1 MKLLILG
8 NHTCGNRGDS
18 AILRGLLDAIN
29 SLNPHAEVDVM
40 SRYPVSSSWLLN
52 RPVMGDPLFL
62 QMKQHNSAA
71 GVVGRVKKVLRRR
84 YQHQVLLSRVTDTGK
99 LRNIAIAQGFTDFV
113 RLLSGYDA
121 IIQVGGSFFVDL
133 YGVPQ
138 FEHALCTFMAKK
150 PLFMIGHS
158 VGPFQ
163 DEQFN
168 QLANYVFGHCD
179 ALILR
184 ESVSLDLMK
193 RSNITTA
200 KVEHGV
206 DTAWLVDHH
215 TEEFTASYAVQHW
228 LDVAAQQKTVAITLR
243 ELAPFDKRLGT
254 TQQAYEKAFAGVV
267 NRILDEG
274 YQVIALSTCTGIDSY
289 NKDDRMVALNL
300 RQHISD
306 PARYHVVMDE
316 LNDLEMGKILGAC
329 ELTVGT
335 RLHSAIIS
343 MNFATPAIAINYEHK
358 SAGIMQQLGLPEMA
372 IDIRH
377 LLDGSLQ
384 AMVADTLGQLPVL
397 NARLS
402 EAVSRER
409 QIGMQMVQSVLE
421 RSRGGEMKVGFF
433 LLKFPLSSETF
444 VLNQITAFID
454 MGFEVEI
461 VALQKGDTQNT
472 HAAWTKY
479 NLAAR
484 TRWLQDEPQGKVA
497 KLRHRASQTLRGI
510 HRKNTW
516 QALNLKRYG
525 AESRNLILSAICGQV
540 ATPFR
545 ADVFIAHFGP
555 AGVTAAKLRE
565 LGVIRGK
572 IATIFHGIDI
582 SSREV
587 LNHYTPEYQQLFRRG
602 DLMLPISDLWAGRL
616 QKMGCPREKIAVSRM
631 GVDMTRFS
639 PRPVK
644 APATPL
650 EIISVA
656 RLTEKKGLHV
666 AIEACRQLKEQG
678 VAFRYRILGIGPW
691 ERRLRTLIEQYQLED
706 VVEMPGFKP
715 SHEVKAMLDD
725 ADVFLLPSVTGADGD
740 MEGIPVA
747 LMEAMAV
754 GIPVVSTLHSG
765 IPELVE
771 ADKSGWLVPE
781 NDARALAQRL
791 AAFSQLDTDE
801 LAPVIKR
808 AREKVEHDFNQQV
821 INRELASLLQAL

>member
-1 MKLLILG
+1 
-8 NHTCGNRGDS
+8 
-18 AILRGLLDAIN
+18 
-29 SLNPHAEVDVM
+29 
-40 SRYPVSSSWLLN
+40 
-52 RPVMGDPLFL
+52 
-62 QMKQHNSAA
+62 
-71 GVVGRVKKVLRRR
+71 
-84 YQHQVLLSRVTDTGK
+84 
-99 LRNIAIAQGFTDFV
+99 
-113 RLLSGYDA
+113 
-121 IIQVGGSFFVDL
+121 
-133 YGVPQ
+133 
-138 FEHALCTFMAKK
+138 
-150 PLFMIGHS
+150 
-158 VGPFQ
+158 
-163 DEQFN
+163 
-168 QLANYVFGHCD
+168 
-179 ALILR
+179 
-184 ESVSLDLMK
+184 
-193 RSNITTA
+193 
-200 KVEHGV
+200 
-206 DTAWLVDHH
+206 
-215 TEEFTASYAVQHW
+215 
-228 LDVAAQQKTVAITLR
+228 
-243 ELAPFDKRLGT
+243 
-254 TQQAYEKAFAGVV
+254 
-267 NRILDEG
+267 
-274 YQVIALSTCTGIDSY
+274 
-289 NKDDRMVALNL
+289 
-300 RQHISD
+300 
-306 PARYHVVMDE
+306 
-316 LNDLEMGKILGAC
+316 
-329 ELTVGT
+329 
-335 RLHSAIIS
+335 
-343 MNFATPAIAINYEHK
+343 
-358 SAGIMQQLGLPEMA
+358 
-372 IDIRH
+372 
-377 LLDGSLQ
+377 
-384 AMVADTLGQLPVL
+384 
-397 NARLS
+397 
-402 EAVSRER
+402 
-409 QIGMQMVQSVLE
+409 
-421 RSRGGEMKVGFF
+421 MKVGFF

-461 VALQKGDTQNT
+461 VALQKGDTENT

-484 TRWLQDEPQGKVA
+484 TRWLQDEPTGKVA

-540 ATPFR
+540 AAPFH

-791 AAFSQLDTDE
+791 AAFSQLDTNE

>member
-1 MKLLILG
+1 
-8 NHTCGNRGDS
+8 
-18 AILRGLLDAIN
+18 
-29 SLNPHAEVDVM
+29 
-40 SRYPVSSSWLLN
+40 
-52 RPVMGDPLFL
+52 
-62 QMKQHNSAA
+62 
-71 GVVGRVKKVLRRR
+71 
-84 YQHQVLLSRVTDTGK
+84 
-99 LRNIAIAQGFTDFV
+99 
-113 RLLSGYDA
+113 
-121 IIQVGGSFFVDL
+121 
-133 YGVPQ
+133 
-138 FEHALCTFMAKK
+138 
-150 PLFMIGHS
+150 
-158 VGPFQ
+158 
-163 DEQFN
+163 
-168 QLANYVFGHCD
+168 
-179 ALILR
+179 
-184 ESVSLDLMK
+184 
-193 RSNITTA
+193 
-200 KVEHGV
+200 
-206 DTAWLVDHH
+206 
-215 TEEFTASYAVQHW
+215 
-228 LDVAAQQKTVAITLR
+228 
-243 ELAPFDKRLGT
+243 
-254 TQQAYEKAFAGVV
+254 
-267 NRILDEG
+267 
-274 YQVIALSTCTGIDSY
+274 
-289 NKDDRMVALNL
+289 
-300 RQHISD
+300 
-306 PARYHVVMDE
+306 
-316 LNDLEMGKILGAC
+316 
-329 ELTVGT
+329 
-335 RLHSAIIS
+335 
-343 MNFATPAIAINYEHK
+343 
-358 SAGIMQQLGLPEMA
+358 
-372 IDIRH
+372 
-377 LLDGSLQ
+377 
-384 AMVADTLGQLPVL
+384 
-397 NARLS
+397 
-402 EAVSRER
+402 
-409 QIGMQMVQSVLE
+409 
-421 RSRGGEMKVGFF
+421 MKVGFF

-484 TRWLQDEPQGKVA
+484 TRWLQDEPTGKVA

-525 AESRNLILSAICGQV
+525 AEARNLILSAICGLV
-540 ATPFR
+540 ATPFH

>member
-1 MKLLILG
+1 
-8 NHTCGNRGDS
+8 
-18 AILRGLLDAIN
+18 
-29 SLNPHAEVDVM
+29 
-40 SRYPVSSSWLLN
+40 
-52 RPVMGDPLFL
+52 
-62 QMKQHNSAA
+62 
-71 GVVGRVKKVLRRR
+71 
-84 YQHQVLLSRVTDTGK
+84 
-99 LRNIAIAQGFTDFV
+99 
-113 RLLSGYDA
+113 
-121 IIQVGGSFFVDL
+121 
-133 YGVPQ
+133 
-138 FEHALCTFMAKK
+138 
-150 PLFMIGHS
+150 
-158 VGPFQ
+158 
-163 DEQFN
+163 
-168 QLANYVFGHCD
+168 
-179 ALILR
+179 
-184 ESVSLDLMK
+184 
-193 RSNITTA
+193 
-200 KVEHGV
+200 
-206 DTAWLVDHH
+206 
-215 TEEFTASYAVQHW
+215 
-228 LDVAAQQKTVAITLR
+228 
-243 ELAPFDKRLGT
+243 
-254 TQQAYEKAFAGVV
+254 
-267 NRILDEG
+267 
-274 YQVIALSTCTGIDSY
+274 
-289 NKDDRMVALNL
+289 
-300 RQHISD
+300 
-306 PARYHVVMDE
+306 
-316 LNDLEMGKILGAC
+316 
-329 ELTVGT
+329 
-335 RLHSAIIS
+335 
-343 MNFATPAIAINYEHK
+343 
-358 SAGIMQQLGLPEMA
+358 
-372 IDIRH
+372 
-377 LLDGSLQ
+377 
-384 AMVADTLGQLPVL
+384 
-397 NARLS
+397 
-402 EAVSRER
+402 
-409 QIGMQMVQSVLE
+409 
-421 RSRGGEMKVGFF
+421 MKVGFF

-472 HAAWTKY
+472 HAAWTQY
-479 NLAAR
+479 NLAAK

-525 AESRNLILSAICGQV
+525 AESRNLILSAICGRV
-540 ATPFR
+540 ATPFH

-791 AAFSQLDTDE
+791 AAFSQLDADK
-801 LAPVIKR
+801 LAPVVKR

>member
-1 MKLLILG
+1 
-8 NHTCGNRGDS
+8 
-18 AILRGLLDAIN
+18 
-29 SLNPHAEVDVM
+29 
-40 SRYPVSSSWLLN
+40 
-52 RPVMGDPLFL
+52 
-62 QMKQHNSAA
+62 
-71 GVVGRVKKVLRRR
+71 
-84 YQHQVLLSRVTDTGK
+84 
-99 LRNIAIAQGFTDFV
+99 
-113 RLLSGYDA
+113 
-121 IIQVGGSFFVDL
+121 
-133 YGVPQ
+133 
-138 FEHALCTFMAKK
+138 
-150 PLFMIGHS
+150 
-158 VGPFQ
+158 
-163 DEQFN
+163 
-168 QLANYVFGHCD
+168 
-179 ALILR
+179 
-184 ESVSLDLMK
+184 
-193 RSNITTA
+193 
-200 KVEHGV
+200 
-206 DTAWLVDHH
+206 
-215 TEEFTASYAVQHW
+215 
-228 LDVAAQQKTVAITLR
+228 
-243 ELAPFDKRLGT
+243 
-254 TQQAYEKAFAGVV
+254 
-267 NRILDEG
+267 
-274 YQVIALSTCTGIDSY
+274 
-289 NKDDRMVALNL
+289 
-300 RQHISD
+300 
-306 PARYHVVMDE
+306 
-316 LNDLEMGKILGAC
+316 
-329 ELTVGT
+329 
-335 RLHSAIIS
+335 
-343 MNFATPAIAINYEHK
+343 
-358 SAGIMQQLGLPEMA
+358 
-372 IDIRH
+372 
-377 LLDGSLQ
+377 
-384 AMVADTLGQLPVL
+384 
-397 NARLS
+397 
-402 EAVSRER
+402 
-409 QIGMQMVQSVLE
+409 
-421 RSRGGEMKVGFF
+421 MKVGFF

-461 VALQKGDTQNT
+461 VALQKGDTENT

-479 NLAAR
+479 NLVAR
-484 TRWLQDEPQGKVA
+484 TRWLQDEPAGKVA

-516 QALNLKRYG
+516 HALNLKRYG

-565 LGVIRGK
+565 LGIIRGK

-678 VAFRYRILGIGPW
+678 VAFRYRILGIGLW

-715 SHEVKAMLDD
+715 SHEVKEMLDD

-771 ADKSGWLVPE
+771 ADKSGWLLPE
-781 NDARALAQRL
+781 NDARAL
-791 AAFSQLDTDE
+791 
-801 LAPVIKR
+801 
-808 AREKVEHDFNQQV
+808 
-821 INRELASLLQAL
+821 

>member
-1 MKLLILG
+1 
-8 NHTCGNRGDS
+8 
-18 AILRGLLDAIN
+18 
-29 SLNPHAEVDVM
+29 
-40 SRYPVSSSWLLN
+40 
-52 RPVMGDPLFL
+52 
-62 QMKQHNSAA
+62 
-71 GVVGRVKKVLRRR
+71 
-84 YQHQVLLSRVTDTGK
+84 
-99 LRNIAIAQGFTDFV
+99 
-113 RLLSGYDA
+113 
-121 IIQVGGSFFVDL
+121 
-133 YGVPQ
+133 
-138 FEHALCTFMAKK
+138 
-150 PLFMIGHS
+150 
-158 VGPFQ
+158 
-163 DEQFN
+163 
-168 QLANYVFGHCD
+168 
-179 ALILR
+179 
-184 ESVSLDLMK
+184 
-193 RSNITTA
+193 
-200 KVEHGV
+200 
-206 DTAWLVDHH
+206 
-215 TEEFTASYAVQHW
+215 
-228 LDVAAQQKTVAITLR
+228 
-243 ELAPFDKRLGT
+243 
-254 TQQAYEKAFAGVV
+254 
-267 NRILDEG
+267 
-274 YQVIALSTCTGIDSY
+274 
-289 NKDDRMVALNL
+289 
-300 RQHISD
+300 
-306 PARYHVVMDE
+306 
-316 LNDLEMGKILGAC
+316 
-329 ELTVGT
+329 
-335 RLHSAIIS
+335 
-343 MNFATPAIAINYEHK
+343 
-358 SAGIMQQLGLPEMA
+358 
-372 IDIRH
+372 
-377 LLDGSLQ
+377 
-384 AMVADTLGQLPVL
+384 
-397 NARLS
+397 
-402 EAVSRER
+402 
-409 QIGMQMVQSVLE
+409 
-421 RSRGGEMKVGFF
+421 
-433 LLKFPLSSETF
+433 
-444 VLNQITAFID
+444 

-540 ATPFR
+540 VTPLH

-582 SSREV
+582 SSRDV

-715 SHEVKAMLDD
+715 SHEVKAILDD

>member
-1 MKLLILG
+1 
-8 NHTCGNRGDS
+8 
-18 AILRGLLDAIN
+18 
-29 SLNPHAEVDVM
+29 
-40 SRYPVSSSWLLN
+40 
-52 RPVMGDPLFL
+52 
-62 QMKQHNSAA
+62 
-71 GVVGRVKKVLRRR
+71 
-84 YQHQVLLSRVTDTGK
+84 
-99 LRNIAIAQGFTDFV
+99 
-113 RLLSGYDA
+113 
-121 IIQVGGSFFVDL
+121 
-133 YGVPQ
+133 
-138 FEHALCTFMAKK
+138 
-150 PLFMIGHS
+150 
-158 VGPFQ
+158 
-163 DEQFN
+163 
-168 QLANYVFGHCD
+168 
-179 ALILR
+179 
-184 ESVSLDLMK
+184 
-193 RSNITTA
+193 
-200 KVEHGV
+200 
-206 DTAWLVDHH
+206 
-215 TEEFTASYAVQHW
+215 
-228 LDVAAQQKTVAITLR
+228 
-243 ELAPFDKRLGT
+243 
-254 TQQAYEKAFAGVV
+254 
-267 NRILDEG
+267 
-274 YQVIALSTCTGIDSY
+274 
-289 NKDDRMVALNL
+289 
-300 RQHISD
+300 
-306 PARYHVVMDE
+306 
-316 LNDLEMGKILGAC
+316 
-329 ELTVGT
+329 
-335 RLHSAIIS
+335 
-343 MNFATPAIAINYEHK
+343 
-358 SAGIMQQLGLPEMA
+358 
-372 IDIRH
+372 
-377 LLDGSLQ
+377 
-384 AMVADTLGQLPVL
+384 
-397 NARLS
+397 
-402 EAVSRER
+402 
-409 QIGMQMVQSVLE
+409 
-421 RSRGGEMKVGFF
+421 MKVGFF

-484 TRWLQDEPQGKVA
+484 TRWLQDEPTGKVA

-525 AESRNLILSAICGQV
+525 AESRNLILSAICGLV
-540 ATPFR
+540 ATPFH

-678 VAFRYRILGIGPW
+678 MAFRYRILGIGPW

-801 LAPVIKR
+801 LAPVVKR

-821 INRELASLLQAL
+821 INRELASLLQVL

>member
-1 MKLLILG
+1 
-8 NHTCGNRGDS
+8 
-18 AILRGLLDAIN
+18 
-29 SLNPHAEVDVM
+29 
-40 SRYPVSSSWLLN
+40 
-52 RPVMGDPLFL
+52 
-62 QMKQHNSAA
+62 
-71 GVVGRVKKVLRRR
+71 
-84 YQHQVLLSRVTDTGK
+84 
-99 LRNIAIAQGFTDFV
+99 
-113 RLLSGYDA
+113 
-121 IIQVGGSFFVDL
+121 
-133 YGVPQ
+133 
-138 FEHALCTFMAKK
+138 
-150 PLFMIGHS
+150 
-158 VGPFQ
+158 
-163 DEQFN
+163 
-168 QLANYVFGHCD
+168 
-179 ALILR
+179 
-184 ESVSLDLMK
+184 
-193 RSNITTA
+193 
-200 KVEHGV
+200 
-206 DTAWLVDHH
+206 
-215 TEEFTASYAVQHW
+215 
-228 LDVAAQQKTVAITLR
+228 
-243 ELAPFDKRLGT
+243 
-254 TQQAYEKAFAGVV
+254 
-267 NRILDEG
+267 
-274 YQVIALSTCTGIDSY
+274 
-289 NKDDRMVALNL
+289 
-300 RQHISD
+300 
-306 PARYHVVMDE
+306 
-316 LNDLEMGKILGAC
+316 
-329 ELTVGT
+329 
-335 RLHSAIIS
+335 
-343 MNFATPAIAINYEHK
+343 
-358 SAGIMQQLGLPEMA
+358 
-372 IDIRH
+372 
-377 LLDGSLQ
+377 
-384 AMVADTLGQLPVL
+384 
-397 NARLS
+397 
-402 EAVSRER
+402 
-409 QIGMQMVQSVLE
+409 
-421 RSRGGEMKVGFF
+421 MKVGFF

-484 TRWLQDEPQGKVA
+484 TRWLQDEPTGKVA
-497 KLRHRASQTLRGI
+497 KMRHRASQTLRGI

-525 AESRNLILSAICGQV
+525 AESRKLILSAICGQV
-540 ATPFR
+540 ATPFHT
-545 ADVFIAHFGP
+545 DVFIAHFGP

-602 DLMLPISDLWAGRL
+602 DLMLPISELWAGRL

-791 AAFSQLDTDE
+791 AVFSQLDTDE
-801 LAPVIKR
+801 LAPVVKR

>member
-1 MKLLILG
+1 
-8 NHTCGNRGDS
+8 
-18 AILRGLLDAIN
+18 
-29 SLNPHAEVDVM
+29 
-40 SRYPVSSSWLLN
+40 
-52 RPVMGDPLFL
+52 
-62 QMKQHNSAA
+62 
-71 GVVGRVKKVLRRR
+71 
-84 YQHQVLLSRVTDTGK
+84 
-99 LRNIAIAQGFTDFV
+99 
-113 RLLSGYDA
+113 
-121 IIQVGGSFFVDL
+121 
-133 YGVPQ
+133 
-138 FEHALCTFMAKK
+138 
-150 PLFMIGHS
+150 
-158 VGPFQ
+158 
-163 DEQFN
+163 
-168 QLANYVFGHCD
+168 
-179 ALILR
+179 
-184 ESVSLDLMK
+184 
-193 RSNITTA
+193 
-200 KVEHGV
+200 
-206 DTAWLVDHH
+206 
-215 TEEFTASYAVQHW
+215 
-228 LDVAAQQKTVAITLR
+228 
-243 ELAPFDKRLGT
+243 
-254 TQQAYEKAFAGVV
+254 
-267 NRILDEG
+267 
-274 YQVIALSTCTGIDSY
+274 
-289 NKDDRMVALNL
+289 
-300 RQHISD
+300 
-306 PARYHVVMDE
+306 
-316 LNDLEMGKILGAC
+316 
-329 ELTVGT
+329 
-335 RLHSAIIS
+335 
-343 MNFATPAIAINYEHK
+343 
-358 SAGIMQQLGLPEMA
+358 
-372 IDIRH
+372 
-377 LLDGSLQ
+377 
-384 AMVADTLGQLPVL
+384 
-397 NARLS
+397 
-402 EAVSRER
+402 
-409 QIGMQMVQSVLE
+409 
-421 RSRGGEMKVGFF
+421 MKVGFF

-484 TRWLQDEPQGKVA
+484 TRWLQDEPTGKVA

-540 ATPFR
+540 AKPLH

-706 VVEMPGFKP
+706 VIEMPGFKP

-791 AAFSQLDTDE
+791 AAFSQQDTDE
-801 LAPVIKR
+801 LAPVVKR

>member
-1 MKLLILG
+1 
-8 NHTCGNRGDS
+8 
-18 AILRGLLDAIN
+18 
-29 SLNPHAEVDVM
+29 
-40 SRYPVSSSWLLN
+40 
-52 RPVMGDPLFL
+52 
-62 QMKQHNSAA
+62 
-71 GVVGRVKKVLRRR
+71 
-84 YQHQVLLSRVTDTGK
+84 
-99 LRNIAIAQGFTDFV
+99 
-113 RLLSGYDA
+113 
-121 IIQVGGSFFVDL
+121 
-133 YGVPQ
+133 
-138 FEHALCTFMAKK
+138 
-150 PLFMIGHS
+150 
-158 VGPFQ
+158 
-163 DEQFN
+163 
-168 QLANYVFGHCD
+168 
-179 ALILR
+179 
-184 ESVSLDLMK
+184 
-193 RSNITTA
+193 
-200 KVEHGV
+200 
-206 DTAWLVDHH
+206 
-215 TEEFTASYAVQHW
+215 
-228 LDVAAQQKTVAITLR
+228 
-243 ELAPFDKRLGT
+243 
-254 TQQAYEKAFAGVV
+254 
-267 NRILDEG
+267 
-274 YQVIALSTCTGIDSY
+274 
-289 NKDDRMVALNL
+289 
-300 RQHISD
+300 
-306 PARYHVVMDE
+306 
-316 LNDLEMGKILGAC
+316 
-329 ELTVGT
+329 
-335 RLHSAIIS
+335 
-343 MNFATPAIAINYEHK
+343 
-358 SAGIMQQLGLPEMA
+358 
-372 IDIRH
+372 
-377 LLDGSLQ
+377 
-384 AMVADTLGQLPVL
+384 
-397 NARLS
+397 
-402 EAVSRER
+402 
-409 QIGMQMVQSVLE
+409 
-421 RSRGGEMKVGFF
+421 MKVGFF

-461 VALQKGDTQNT
+461 LALQKGDTQNT

-484 TRWLQDEPQGKVA
+484 THWLQDEPTGKIA

-510 HRKNTW
+510 YRKNTW

-540 ATPFR
+540 ATPLHT
-545 ADVFIAHFGP
+545 DVFIAHFGP

-801 LAPVIKR
+801 LAPVVKR

>member
-1 MKLLILG
+1 
-8 NHTCGNRGDS
+8 
-18 AILRGLLDAIN
+18 
-29 SLNPHAEVDVM
+29 
-40 SRYPVSSSWLLN
+40 
-52 RPVMGDPLFL
+52 
-62 QMKQHNSAA
+62 
-71 GVVGRVKKVLRRR
+71 
-84 YQHQVLLSRVTDTGK
+84 
-99 LRNIAIAQGFTDFV
+99 
-113 RLLSGYDA
+113 
-121 IIQVGGSFFVDL
+121 
-133 YGVPQ
+133 
-138 FEHALCTFMAKK
+138 
-150 PLFMIGHS
+150 
-158 VGPFQ
+158 
-163 DEQFN
+163 
-168 QLANYVFGHCD
+168 
-179 ALILR
+179 
-184 ESVSLDLMK
+184 
-193 RSNITTA
+193 
-200 KVEHGV
+200 
-206 DTAWLVDHH
+206 
-215 TEEFTASYAVQHW
+215 
-228 LDVAAQQKTVAITLR
+228 
-243 ELAPFDKRLGT
+243 
-254 TQQAYEKAFAGVV
+254 
-267 NRILDEG
+267 
-274 YQVIALSTCTGIDSY
+274 
-289 NKDDRMVALNL
+289 
-300 RQHISD
+300 
-306 PARYHVVMDE
+306 
-316 LNDLEMGKILGAC
+316 
-329 ELTVGT
+329 
-335 RLHSAIIS
+335 
-343 MNFATPAIAINYEHK
+343 
-358 SAGIMQQLGLPEMA
+358 
-372 IDIRH
+372 
-377 LLDGSLQ
+377 
-384 AMVADTLGQLPVL
+384 
-397 NARLS
+397 
-402 EAVSRER
+402 
-409 QIGMQMVQSVLE
+409 
-421 RSRGGEMKVGFF
+421 MKVGFF

-484 TRWLQDEPQGKVA
+484 TRWLQDEPTGKVA

-540 ATPFR
+540 AKPLH

-666 AIEACRQLKEQG
+666 AIEACRQLKELG

-791 AAFSQLDTDE
+791 AAFSQLVTDE
-801 LAPVIKR
+801 LAPVVKR

>member
-1 MKLLILG
+1 
-8 NHTCGNRGDS
+8 
-18 AILRGLLDAIN
+18 
-29 SLNPHAEVDVM
+29 
-40 SRYPVSSSWLLN
+40 
-52 RPVMGDPLFL
+52 
-62 QMKQHNSAA
+62 
-71 GVVGRVKKVLRRR
+71 
-84 YQHQVLLSRVTDTGK
+84 
-99 LRNIAIAQGFTDFV
+99 
-113 RLLSGYDA
+113 
-121 IIQVGGSFFVDL
+121 
-133 YGVPQ
+133 
-138 FEHALCTFMAKK
+138 
-150 PLFMIGHS
+150 
-158 VGPFQ
+158 
-163 DEQFN
+163 
-168 QLANYVFGHCD
+168 
-179 ALILR
+179 
-184 ESVSLDLMK
+184 
-193 RSNITTA
+193 
-200 KVEHGV
+200 
-206 DTAWLVDHH
+206 
-215 TEEFTASYAVQHW
+215 
-228 LDVAAQQKTVAITLR
+228 
-243 ELAPFDKRLGT
+243 
-254 TQQAYEKAFAGVV
+254 
-267 NRILDEG
+267 
-274 YQVIALSTCTGIDSY
+274 
-289 NKDDRMVALNL
+289 
-300 RQHISD
+300 
-306 PARYHVVMDE
+306 
-316 LNDLEMGKILGAC
+316 
-329 ELTVGT
+329 
-335 RLHSAIIS
+335 
-343 MNFATPAIAINYEHK
+343 
-358 SAGIMQQLGLPEMA
+358 
-372 IDIRH
+372 
-377 LLDGSLQ
+377 
-384 AMVADTLGQLPVL
+384 
-397 NARLS
+397 
-402 EAVSRER
+402 
-409 QIGMQMVQSVLE
+409 
-421 RSRGGEMKVGFF
+421 MKVGFF

-540 ATPFR
+540 VTPLH

-582 SSREV
+582 SSRDV

-715 SHEVKAMLDD
+715 SHEVKAILDD

-791 AAFSQLDTDE
+791 ATFSQLDTDE

>member
-1 MKLLILG
+1 
-8 NHTCGNRGDS
+8 
-18 AILRGLLDAIN
+18 
-29 SLNPHAEVDVM
+29 
-40 SRYPVSSSWLLN
+40 
-52 RPVMGDPLFL
+52 
-62 QMKQHNSAA
+62 
-71 GVVGRVKKVLRRR
+71 
-84 YQHQVLLSRVTDTGK
+84 
-99 LRNIAIAQGFTDFV
+99 
-113 RLLSGYDA
+113 
-121 IIQVGGSFFVDL
+121 
-133 YGVPQ
+133 
-138 FEHALCTFMAKK
+138 
-150 PLFMIGHS
+150 
-158 VGPFQ
+158 
-163 DEQFN
+163 
-168 QLANYVFGHCD
+168 
-179 ALILR
+179 
-184 ESVSLDLMK
+184 
-193 RSNITTA
+193 
-200 KVEHGV
+200 
-206 DTAWLVDHH
+206 
-215 TEEFTASYAVQHW
+215 
-228 LDVAAQQKTVAITLR
+228 
-243 ELAPFDKRLGT
+243 
-254 TQQAYEKAFAGVV
+254 
-267 NRILDEG
+267 
-274 YQVIALSTCTGIDSY
+274 
-289 NKDDRMVALNL
+289 
-300 RQHISD
+300 
-306 PARYHVVMDE
+306 
-316 LNDLEMGKILGAC
+316 
-329 ELTVGT
+329 
-335 RLHSAIIS
+335 
-343 MNFATPAIAINYEHK
+343 
-358 SAGIMQQLGLPEMA
+358 
-372 IDIRH
+372 
-377 LLDGSLQ
+377 
-384 AMVADTLGQLPVL
+384 
-397 NARLS
+397 
-402 EAVSRER
+402 
-409 QIGMQMVQSVLE
+409 
-421 RSRGGEMKVGFF
+421 MKVGFF

-540 ATPFR
+540 VTPLH

-555 AGVTAAKLRE
+555 AGVTAAKLCE

-582 SSREV
+582 SSRDV

-715 SHEVKAMLDD
+715 SHEVKAILDD

>member
-1 MKLLILG
+1 
-8 NHTCGNRGDS
+8 
-18 AILRGLLDAIN
+18 
-29 SLNPHAEVDVM
+29 
-40 SRYPVSSSWLLN
+40 
-52 RPVMGDPLFL
+52 
-62 QMKQHNSAA
+62 
-71 GVVGRVKKVLRRR
+71 
-84 YQHQVLLSRVTDTGK
+84 
-99 LRNIAIAQGFTDFV
+99 
-113 RLLSGYDA
+113 
-121 IIQVGGSFFVDL
+121 
-133 YGVPQ
+133 
-138 FEHALCTFMAKK
+138 
-150 PLFMIGHS
+150 
-158 VGPFQ
+158 
-163 DEQFN
+163 
-168 QLANYVFGHCD
+168 
-179 ALILR
+179 
-184 ESVSLDLMK
+184 
-193 RSNITTA
+193 
-200 KVEHGV
+200 
-206 DTAWLVDHH
+206 
-215 TEEFTASYAVQHW
+215 
-228 LDVAAQQKTVAITLR
+228 
-243 ELAPFDKRLGT
+243 
-254 TQQAYEKAFAGVV
+254 
-267 NRILDEG
+267 
-274 YQVIALSTCTGIDSY
+274 
-289 NKDDRMVALNL
+289 
-300 RQHISD
+300 
-306 PARYHVVMDE
+306 
-316 LNDLEMGKILGAC
+316 
-329 ELTVGT
+329 
-335 RLHSAIIS
+335 
-343 MNFATPAIAINYEHK
+343 
-358 SAGIMQQLGLPEMA
+358 
-372 IDIRH
+372 
-377 LLDGSLQ
+377 
-384 AMVADTLGQLPVL
+384 
-397 NARLS
+397 
-402 EAVSRER
+402 
-409 QIGMQMVQSVLE
+409 
-421 RSRGGEMKVGFF
+421 MKVGFF

-484 TRWLQDEPQGKVA
+484 TRWLQDEPAGKVA

-525 AESRNLILSAICGQV
+525 AESRNLILSAICGKV
-540 ATPFR
+540 ATPFH

-715 SHEVKAMLDD
+715 SHEVRAMLDD

-801 LAPVIKR
+801 LTTVVKR

>member
-1 MKLLILG
+1 MVVFGSGNEHNKHGLTWHQIYEEKMKLLILG

-29 SLNPHAEVDVM
+29 ILNPHAEVDVM

-215 TEEFTASYAVQHW
+215 TEDFTASYAVQHW

-343 MNFATPAIAINYEHK
+343 MNFSTPAIAINYEHK

-384 AMVADTLGQLPVL
+384 AMVADTLGHLPAL

-409 QIGMQMVQSVLE
+409 QMGMRMVQSVLE
-421 RSRGGEMKVGFF
+421 RIGE
-433 LLKFPLSSETF
+433 
-444 VLNQITAFID
+444 
-454 MGFEVEI
+454 
-461 VALQKGDTQNT
+461 
-472 HAAWTKY
+472 
-479 NLAAR
+479 
-484 TRWLQDEPQGKVA
+484 A
-497 KLRHRASQTLRGI
+497 K
-510 HRKNTW
+510 
-516 QALNLKRYG
+516 
-525 AESRNLILSAICGQV
+525 
-540 ATPFR
+540 
-545 ADVFIAHFGP
+545 
-555 AGVTAAKLRE
+555 
-565 LGVIRGK
+565 
-572 IATIFHGIDI
+572 
-582 SSREV
+582 
-587 LNHYTPEYQQLFRRG
+587 
-602 DLMLPISDLWAGRL
+602 
-616 QKMGCPREKIAVSRM
+616 
-631 GVDMTRFS
+631 
-639 PRPVK
+639 
-644 APATPL
+644 
-650 EIISVA
+650 
-656 RLTEKKGLHV
+656 
-666 AIEACRQLKEQG
+666 
-678 VAFRYRILGIGPW
+678 
-691 ERRLRTLIEQYQLED
+691 
-706 VVEMPGFKP
+706 
-715 SHEVKAMLDD
+715 
-725 ADVFLLPSVTGADGD
+725 
-740 MEGIPVA
+740 
-747 LMEAMAV
+747 
-754 GIPVVSTLHSG
+754 
-765 IPELVE
+765 
-771 ADKSGWLVPE
+771 
-781 NDARALAQRL
+781 
-791 AAFSQLDTDE
+791 
-801 LAPVIKR
+801 
-808 AREKVEHDFNQQV
+808 
-821 INRELASLLQAL
+821 

>member
-1 MKLLILG
+1 
-8 NHTCGNRGDS
+8 
-18 AILRGLLDAIN
+18 
-29 SLNPHAEVDVM
+29 
-40 SRYPVSSSWLLN
+40 
-52 RPVMGDPLFL
+52 
-62 QMKQHNSAA
+62 
-71 GVVGRVKKVLRRR
+71 
-84 YQHQVLLSRVTDTGK
+84 
-99 LRNIAIAQGFTDFV
+99 
-113 RLLSGYDA
+113 
-121 IIQVGGSFFVDL
+121 
-133 YGVPQ
+133 
-138 FEHALCTFMAKK
+138 
-150 PLFMIGHS
+150 
-158 VGPFQ
+158 
-163 DEQFN
+163 
-168 QLANYVFGHCD
+168 
-179 ALILR
+179 
-184 ESVSLDLMK
+184 
-193 RSNITTA
+193 
-200 KVEHGV
+200 
-206 DTAWLVDHH
+206 
-215 TEEFTASYAVQHW
+215 
-228 LDVAAQQKTVAITLR
+228 
-243 ELAPFDKRLGT
+243 
-254 TQQAYEKAFAGVV
+254 
-267 NRILDEG
+267 
-274 YQVIALSTCTGIDSY
+274 
-289 NKDDRMVALNL
+289 
-300 RQHISD
+300 
-306 PARYHVVMDE
+306 
-316 LNDLEMGKILGAC
+316 
-329 ELTVGT
+329 
-335 RLHSAIIS
+335 
-343 MNFATPAIAINYEHK
+343 
-358 SAGIMQQLGLPEMA
+358 
-372 IDIRH
+372 
-377 LLDGSLQ
+377 
-384 AMVADTLGQLPVL
+384 
-397 NARLS
+397 
-402 EAVSRER
+402 
-409 QIGMQMVQSVLE
+409 
-421 RSRGGEMKVGFF
+421 MKVGFF

-484 TRWLQDEPQGKVA
+484 TRWLQDEPTGKVA

-540 ATPFR
+540 AMPFY

-644 APATPL
+644 EPATPL

-801 LAPVIKR
+801 LAPVVKR

>member
-1 MKLLILG
+1 
-8 NHTCGNRGDS
+8 
-18 AILRGLLDAIN
+18 
-29 SLNPHAEVDVM
+29 
-40 SRYPVSSSWLLN
+40 
-52 RPVMGDPLFL
+52 
-62 QMKQHNSAA
+62 
-71 GVVGRVKKVLRRR
+71 
-84 YQHQVLLSRVTDTGK
+84 
-99 LRNIAIAQGFTDFV
+99 
-113 RLLSGYDA
+113 
-121 IIQVGGSFFVDL
+121 
-133 YGVPQ
+133 
-138 FEHALCTFMAKK
+138 
-150 PLFMIGHS
+150 
-158 VGPFQ
+158 
-163 DEQFN
+163 
-168 QLANYVFGHCD
+168 
-179 ALILR
+179 
-184 ESVSLDLMK
+184 
-193 RSNITTA
+193 
-200 KVEHGV
+200 
-206 DTAWLVDHH
+206 
-215 TEEFTASYAVQHW
+215 
-228 LDVAAQQKTVAITLR
+228 
-243 ELAPFDKRLGT
+243 
-254 TQQAYEKAFAGVV
+254 
-267 NRILDEG
+267 
-274 YQVIALSTCTGIDSY
+274 
-289 NKDDRMVALNL
+289 
-300 RQHISD
+300 
-306 PARYHVVMDE
+306 
-316 LNDLEMGKILGAC
+316 
-329 ELTVGT
+329 
-335 RLHSAIIS
+335 
-343 MNFATPAIAINYEHK
+343 
-358 SAGIMQQLGLPEMA
+358 
-372 IDIRH
+372 
-377 LLDGSLQ
+377 
-384 AMVADTLGQLPVL
+384 
-397 NARLS
+397 
-402 EAVSRER
+402 
-409 QIGMQMVQSVLE
+409 
-421 RSRGGEMKVGFF
+421 MKVGFF

-540 ATPFR
+540 VTPLH

-644 APATPL
+644 PPATPL

-801 LAPVIKR
+801 LAPVVKR

>member
-1 MKLLILG
+1 
-8 NHTCGNRGDS
+8 
-18 AILRGLLDAIN
+18 
-29 SLNPHAEVDVM
+29 
-40 SRYPVSSSWLLN
+40 
-52 RPVMGDPLFL
+52 
-62 QMKQHNSAA
+62 
-71 GVVGRVKKVLRRR
+71 
-84 YQHQVLLSRVTDTGK
+84 
-99 LRNIAIAQGFTDFV
+99 
-113 RLLSGYDA
+113 
-121 IIQVGGSFFVDL
+121 
-133 YGVPQ
+133 
-138 FEHALCTFMAKK
+138 
-150 PLFMIGHS
+150 
-158 VGPFQ
+158 
-163 DEQFN
+163 
-168 QLANYVFGHCD
+168 
-179 ALILR
+179 
-184 ESVSLDLMK
+184 
-193 RSNITTA
+193 
-200 KVEHGV
+200 
-206 DTAWLVDHH
+206 
-215 TEEFTASYAVQHW
+215 
-228 LDVAAQQKTVAITLR
+228 
-243 ELAPFDKRLGT
+243 
-254 TQQAYEKAFAGVV
+254 
-267 NRILDEG
+267 
-274 YQVIALSTCTGIDSY
+274 
-289 NKDDRMVALNL
+289 
-300 RQHISD
+300 
-306 PARYHVVMDE
+306 
-316 LNDLEMGKILGAC
+316 
-329 ELTVGT
+329 
-335 RLHSAIIS
+335 
-343 MNFATPAIAINYEHK
+343 
-358 SAGIMQQLGLPEMA
+358 
-372 IDIRH
+372 
-377 LLDGSLQ
+377 
-384 AMVADTLGQLPVL
+384 
-397 NARLS
+397 
-402 EAVSRER
+402 
-409 QIGMQMVQSVLE
+409 
-421 RSRGGEMKVGFF
+421 MKVGFF

-461 VALQKGDTQNT
+461 VALQKGDTENT

-484 TRWLQDEPQGKVA
+484 TRWLQDEPTGKVA

-540 ATPFR
+540 AKPLH

-801 LAPVIKR
+801 LAPVVKR